1 VTLDLANLAMC
12 DPGWPSATLDLAKC
26 DPGSGQLDQVR
37 PWPAMCDPARPSVT
51 LPLSSIAVPPALALG
66 LPAKSR
72 KKGEEKGREGKRE
85 GKEKTRRSGGML
97 YAGVR

>member
-1 VTLDLANLAMC
+1 
-12 DPGWPSATLDLAKC
+12 
-26 DPGSGQLDQVR
+26 
-37 PWPAMCDPARPSVT
+37 
-51 LPLSSIAVPPALALG
+51 